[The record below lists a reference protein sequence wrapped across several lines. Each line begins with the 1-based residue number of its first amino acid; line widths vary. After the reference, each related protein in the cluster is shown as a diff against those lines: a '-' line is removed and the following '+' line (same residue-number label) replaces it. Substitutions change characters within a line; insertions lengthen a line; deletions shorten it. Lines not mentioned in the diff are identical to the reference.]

1 MEIVEIISHYVDKQ
15 QNIINVEFRIFGDD
29 DDVIREDIIEYT
41 YFEEFGF
48 DDKKDLHIFEEIM
61 DEDEDGDEWDDDD
74 FDYIQYEDTLTA
86 FLNECYV
93 VYPKKLPKSE
103 YR

>member
-1 MEIVEIISHYVDKQ
+1 MEIIEIISHYVDKQ

-61 DEDEDGDEWDDDD
+61 DEDDGDEWDDDD
-74 FDYIQYEDTLTA
+74 FDYIQNEDTLTA
-86 FLNECYV
+86 FLNEYYIV
-93 VYPKKLPKSE
+93 NSNKLPKPE
-103 YR
+103 LF